1 MRNKAFLIIF
11 FLMLILASCNDTSNK
26 NSRKSNEDVFA
37 NVKKESQVNL
47 TKEDRIKSYKKS
59 LIADNEISKEIEN
72 KSYHYTGYGIS
83 QKKEVRRKKN
93 EIKSSKKK
101 KFNKPNANNF
111 QQINMSAYS
120 LN

>member
-1 MRNKAFLIIF
+1 
-11 FLMLILASCNDTSNK
+11 MLLLASCNDTSNK
-26 NSRKSNEDVFA
+26 NSRKSDEDVFA
-37 NVKKESQVNL
+37 NVKKESQVDL

-59 LIADNEISKEIEN
+59 LVADNEISKEIEN
-72 KSYHYTGYGIS
+72 KSYHYTGYGIT
-83 QKKEVRRKKN
+83 QKNDVKKEKT
-93 EIKSSKKK
+93 EINSSKKK

>member
-1 MRNKAFLIIF
+1 MKNITFLKIL
-11 FLMLILASCNDTSNK
+11 FLTSLTIGCDETPD
-26 NSRKSNEDVFA
+26 KSFGKSAEDIFA

-47 TKEDRIKSYKKS
+47 TKEDRIESYKKS
-59 LIADNEISKEIEN
+59 LVSDNEISKEIEN

-83 QKKEVRRKKN
+83 QKKEVKRKKT
-93 EIKSSKKK
+93 EIKSPKKK